1 MMNKQEIINAGLIE
15 QYVLGLTDPNETQ
28 MVEQLAEN
36 DVEIQQYIQELR
48 DGLDK
53 YAAAY
58 AIDPPADLKKKVL
71 SHIESIDPPI
81 GESASEPQAQTRSLW
96 PWIAVASAFVLAFT
110 TFWFYQKSNNA
121 QKELATIQQDFDAL
135 KDACETQQL
144 NQEQLQKNYALL
156 KDENTRHIHLRGSA
170 LSPQSL
176 VVVYWNQEKEAA
188 LLNTVQLPPP
198 PEGHTYQLWAD
209 IDGVMVDMGILE
221 HEPGT
226 PLEIPFM
233 AEAESLNITLE
244 ESGGAEHPTVS
255 RLYVNAKV

>member
-15 QYVLGLTDPNETQ
+15 QYVLGLTDPNETEL
-28 MVEQLAEN
+28 VEQLAEN
-36 DVEIQQYIQELR
+36 DEEIQQYIQELR

-81 GESASEPQAQTRSLW
+81 GELASKPKAQSRSMW
-96 PWIAVASAFVLAFT
+96 PWLAVAAAVILAFS
-110 TFWFYQKSNNA
+110 TFWLYQQRNSARN
-121 QKELATIQQDFDAL
+121 ELAATQQDFDAF

-144 NQEQLQKNYALL
+144 NQEQLQKNYAFL

-176 VVVYWNQEKEAA
+176 VVVYWNQEKESA
-188 LLNTVQLPPP
+188 LLNTVNLPPP

-209 IDGVMVDMGILE
+209 IDGVMVDMGIFN

-244 ESGGAEHPTVS
+244 EAGGAEHPTVS
-255 RLYVNAKV
+255 RLYVNAEV